1 MISDAQS
8 NRVYFSQLLEDKP
21 QYAAFSMDLKTILDK
36 HRINYGF
43 LPETLD
49 IWCRDYMPAQTKANS
64 FVQYRYEPDYLLSKK
79 YRRTKTYPDL
89 VCDRIGIQTC
99 KTNIILDGGN
109 IVKSKNKVIMT
120 DKIIP
125 ENSPHFLK
133 AELLSELRKLFEVDE
148 IVFIPW
154 FIEDEFGH
162 SDGILRFIDEDHV
175 LVDGYHKLSKSAY
188 SEKLYKVLKMHHLK
202 PVELNFN
209 VQYQSNKNWGYLNFL
224 QMENLLLIPQF
235 GIDEDEQALEQFKQY
250 YPDYAAK
257 SQIES
262 IDASVLIKDGGVLNC
277 ASWNILDTK
286 DFS

>member
-1 MISDAQS
+1 MITDSQT
-8 NRVYFSQLLEDKP
+8 NRVYFSQLLENKL
-21 QYAAFSMDLKTILDK
+21 QYAVFSKDLKSILDK
-36 HRINYGF
+36 HGIHYGF

-49 IWCRDYMPAQTKANS
+49 IWCRDYMPVQTNS
-64 FVQYRYEPDYLLSKK
+64 DNFIQYRYEPDYLLSKK
-79 YRRTKTYPDL
+79 YRRIKTYPDL
-89 VCDRIGIQTC
+89 VCDHIGIQTR

-148 IVFIPW
+148 IVLIPW

-162 SDGILRFIDEDHV
+162 ADGILRFIDEEQV

-188 SEKLYKVLKMHHLK
+188 GEKLYKVLKMHHLK

-209 VQYQSNKNWGYLNFL
+209 VRYQSNKNWGYLNFL
-224 QMENLLLIPQF
+224 QMEKLLLIPYF
-235 GIDEDEQALEQFKQY
+235 GIDEDEQALMQFKQIF
-250 YPDYAAK
+250 PEYADK
-257 SQIES
+257 GQIES
-262 IDASVLIKDGGVLNC
+262 IDASVLINDGGVLNC
-277 ASWNILDTK
+277 ASWNIMR
-286 DFS
+286 

>member
-1 MISDAQS
+1 MITDSQT
-8 NRVYFSQLLEDKP
+8 NRVYFSQLLENKL
-21 QYAAFSMDLKTILDK
+21 QYAVFSKDLKSILDK
-36 HRINYGF
+36 HGIHYGF

-49 IWCRDYMPAQTKANS
+49 IWCRDYMPVQTNS
-64 FVQYRYEPDYLLSKK
+64 DNFIQYRYEPDYLLSKK
-79 YRRTKTYPDL
+79 YRRIKTYPDL
-89 VCDRIGIQTC
+89 VCDHIGIQTR

-148 IVFIPW
+148 IVLIPW

-162 SDGILRFIDEDHV
+162 ADGILRFIDEEQV

-188 SEKLYKVLKMHHLK
+188 GEKLYKVLKMHHLK

-209 VQYQSNKNWGYLNFL
+209 VRYQSNKNWGYLNFL
-224 QMENLLLIPQF
+224 QMEKLLRFLIS
-235 GIDEDEQALEQFKQY
+235 A
-250 YPDYAAK
+250 
-257 SQIES
+257 
-262 IDASVLIKDGGVLNC
+262 
-277 ASWNILDTK
+277 
-286 DFS
+286 